1 MCRYGKARKGYEDK
15 IDGLVELTYRS
26 VEEHV
31 SSEPS
36 IVSAMAQR
44 PNPSVKINAS
54 IAWVCP
60 FQREIVS

>member
-54 IAWVCP
+54 IA
-60 FQREIVS
+60 